1 MTTATYTEMKQI
13 AEMAAEYIAG
23 LNSENETFEIENNGY
38 LAVINCKA
46 TIEEDGGDYYT
57 APCWSISELVVNV
70 LEVYNDE
77 GEADNEAARWLNE
90 KLN

>member
-1 MTTATYTEMKQI
+1 MITYTQI
-13 AEMAAEYIAG
+13 EKLAQMVAAHIAKMT
-23 LNSENETFEIENNGY
+23 SENETFEIENNGY